1 MRGGKWFLF
10 SYMENNFKMYERKLQ
25 IYYLIIDLKKMKKRV
40 QIQKWQILMAPK
52 SIVKQNGFFFQIFL
66 KWKLIIMNANVS
78 LFKT

>member
-10 SYMENNFKMYERKLQ
+10 SSMENNFKMYGRKLQ